1 MKKIFNILGF
11 KVSWWTCVYGA
22 TSDFVYI
29 GPVFMLVFLI
39 VHFYLNSPNPAEI
52 KLVISFAIIG
62 TLIDTMMAFSGL
74 LSYNGLY
81 GEGIMV
87 APMWITA
94 MWCGFA
100 AMVNHS
106 MAWLKGRWI
115 QSFILGGILGPIA
128 YKAGEGLGAI
138 NFNAGQ
144 LNVTIMLAIVWGLSM
159 PLIYWVNDRL
169 VLGSK

>member
-1 MKKIFNILGF
+1 MKKVFNILGF
-11 KVSWWTCVYGA
+11 KVSWWACVFGA
-22 TSDFVYI
+22 TSDFIYL
-29 GPVFMLVFLI
+29 GPVLMLLFLI
-39 VHFYLNSPNPAEI
+39 THFYLNSPNPAEI
-52 KLVISFAIIG
+52 KLVIIFAFLG
-62 TLIDTMMAFSGL
+62 TSIDTMMAFSGL

-81 GEGIMV
+81 GESIII

-115 QSFILGGILGPIA
+115 QSLILGGILGPVA
-128 YKAGEGLGAI
+128 YKAGQGLGAI
-138 NFNAGQ
+138 NFNGDQ
-144 LNVTIMLAIVWGLSM
+144 FHVTIMLAIVWGLSM

-169 VLGSK
+169 VLGR